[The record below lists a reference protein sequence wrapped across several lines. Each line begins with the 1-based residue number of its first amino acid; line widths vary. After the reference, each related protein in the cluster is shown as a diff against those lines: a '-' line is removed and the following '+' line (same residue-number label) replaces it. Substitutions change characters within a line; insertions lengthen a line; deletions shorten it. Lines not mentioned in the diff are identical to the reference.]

1 MVDENV
7 LRLRDENRRLRL
19 DLVDATEKLEAAKAE
34 KRQAVS
40 AAVVELK
47 AEKDASV

>member
-40 AAVVELK
+40 AAVAELK